1 MQPATYTYLR
11 RADATAHT
19 IPCADLW
26 QALKRVKLDVEQNTE
41 EIRPVSI
48 TTDRACFDYA
58 QILAL
63 LRVYTNP
70 QIIRWE

>member
-1 MQPATYTYLR
+1 MTNLVRLQP
-11 RADATAHT
+11 
-19 IPCADLW
+19 
-26 QALKRVKLDVEQNTE
+26 RVKLDVEQNTE
-41 EIRPVSI
+41 QIRPVSI

-70 QIIRWE
+70 QIVRWE